1 MTERI
6 SPLDPIATRFEEP
19 EPKPT
24 PDATRVETYPQVT
37 VVRLNIEPHSTEAT
51 VPPDV
56 LPEDGPAIPDR
67 A

>member
-1 MTERI
+1 MTERL
-6 SPLDPIATRFEEP
+6 SPLDPIATRFDEP

-37 VVRLNIEPHSTEAT
+37 VVRLNVEPHSTEAT
-51 VPPDV
+51 VPPDM
-56 LPEDGPAIPDR
+56 PPAADPPALDK

>member
-6 SPLDPIATRFEEP
+6 SPLDPIATRFDEP

-37 VVRLNIEPHSTEAT
+37 VVRLNIEPHSTTAT
-51 VPPDV
+51 VPSDIQPGDA
-56 LPEDGPAIPDR
+56 PPIPDR